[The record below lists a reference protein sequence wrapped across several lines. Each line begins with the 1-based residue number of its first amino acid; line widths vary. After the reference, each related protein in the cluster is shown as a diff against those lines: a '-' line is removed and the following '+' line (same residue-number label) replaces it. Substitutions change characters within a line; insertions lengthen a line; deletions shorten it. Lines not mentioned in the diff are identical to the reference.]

1 MSNANAAE
9 VTIPREIWLIRHG
22 ETAWSRSGQHTGR
35 TDVPLT
41 DRGREQARALAPVLA
56 AQRFDAVLSSP
67 LSRALETCR
76 LAGLGDSA
84 TQEPA
89 LLEWD
94 YGRYE
99 GLTTPQI
106 RAQAPAWTVW
116 SAPVPHGEDLHQ
128 VQARAQSLVDRLL
141 GRMPA
146 RIALFSHAH
155 FLRALAGCWIGDS
168 AALGAHFY
176 LDTASISI
184 LGFDREHR
192 AIRQWNVVPDTCKD
206 A

>member
-1 MSNANAAE
+1 MSAASAAE

-22 ETAWSRSGQHTGR
+22 ETEWSRSGQHTGR

-41 DRGREQARALAPVLA
+41 ERGRAQARALAPVLA
-56 AQRFDAVLSSP
+56 AQHFDAVLSSP
-67 LSRALETCR
+67 LTRALDTCR
-76 LAGLGDSA
+76 LAGLGNA
-84 TQEPA
+84 AEPEPA

-94 YGRYE
+94 YGQYE

-106 RAQAPAWTVW
+106 RAQQPGWTVW
-116 SAPVPHGEDLHQ
+116 SAPVPQGESLEQ
-128 VQARAQSLVDRLL
+128 VQARAQSLVGRLL
-141 GRMPA
+141 AMPGRV
-146 RIALFSHAH
+146 ALFSHAH
-155 FLRALAGCWIGDS
+155 FLRALAGCWIGDA

-192 AIRQWNVVPDTCKD
+192 AIRQWNRVPESCQQV
-206 A
+206 

>member
-1 MSNANAAE
+1 MSAASAAE

-22 ETAWSRSGQHTGR
+22 ETEWSRSGQHTGR

-41 DRGREQARALAPVLA
+41 ERGRAQALALAPVLA
-56 AQRFDAVLSSP
+56 AQHFDAVLSSP
-67 LSRALETCR
+67 LTRALDTCR
-76 LAGLGDSA
+76 LAGLGDA
-84 TQEPA
+84 AEPEPA

-94 YGRYE
+94 YGQYE

-106 RAQAPAWTVW
+106 RAQQPGWTVW
-116 SAPVPHGEDLHQ
+116 SAPVPQGESLEQ
-128 VQARAQSLVDRLL
+128 VQARAQSLVGRLL
-141 GRMPA
+141 AMPGRV
-146 RIALFSHAH
+146 ALFSHAH
-155 FLRALAGCWIGDS
+155 FLRALAGCWIGDA

-192 AIRQWNVVPDTCKD
+192 AIRQWNRVPESCQQI
-206 A
+206 